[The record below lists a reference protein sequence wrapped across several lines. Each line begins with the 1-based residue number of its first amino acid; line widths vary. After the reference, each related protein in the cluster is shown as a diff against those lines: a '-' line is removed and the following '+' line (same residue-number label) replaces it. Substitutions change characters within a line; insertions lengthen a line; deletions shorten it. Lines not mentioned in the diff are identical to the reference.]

1 MKTLL
6 KFSLAAAV
14 SYFVI
19 DAILKRS
26 SQEAMPDAV
35 DASNPPSSI
44 DAIPTLNAA
53 GDDEL
58 DLTVAQNSPL

>member
-1 MKTLL
+1 MKALL
-6 KFSLAAAV
+6 KFGLAAAV

-26 SQEAMPDAV
+26 SPEAMPDAV

-44 DAIPTLNAA
+44 EP
-53 GDDEL
+53 EPY
-58 DLTVAQNSPL
+58 SSSMPYES